1 MSEAPAPS
9 NISLCVNLDST
20 RPDLQDLLAQVN
32 PLLQQIV
39 SIVQSCPDTSS
50 EGVLAAN
57 FSKIMFSKIKTS

>member
-1 MSEAPAPS
+1 MSDAPAPS

-20 RPDLQDLLAQVN
+20 RPDLHDLLAQVN

-39 SIVQSCPDTSS
+39 SIVQSYPDTSS